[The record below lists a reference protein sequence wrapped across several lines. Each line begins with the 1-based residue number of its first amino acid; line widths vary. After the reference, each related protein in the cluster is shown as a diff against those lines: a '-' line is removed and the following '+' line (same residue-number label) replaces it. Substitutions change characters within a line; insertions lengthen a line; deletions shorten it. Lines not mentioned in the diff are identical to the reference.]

1 MTVKPDLTSF
11 SDGSF
16 RLQLLTPLHLKT
28 KEWHTA
34 PVSTGGELWEEDQGP
49 DSLETSEMGPV
60 PSIRAVAEVL
70 LIIITLQM
78 LPWLVSSWIVPQP
91 AANVW
96 SVLARTMGQDHI
108 CLSTAAAQNPMAT
121 CLVGIP
127 LEQEEFTS
135 LPKKLEPMQASSNTG
150 KASVAKPPVDLH
162 RPRVPYRRRPPFSW
176 HRRGKRD
183 TDNPLEKWL
192 PRLPR
197 ASSEPQELDLLGS
210 YPARYC
216 VQFQFGLSP
225 DLEAF
230 KIIAPSHREYKADKW
245 CLAASKVTTENPHRS
260 RPKRLPWGLFLICG
274 DRAWAGI
281 PSRLLGGP
289 CTIGHLTLLTP
300 NQTVVSNWEKKTHQ
314 TSELAIK
321 KRELA
326 QLDQNCDSEVI
337 HWSRP
342 KGVAITVLLP
352 WVAAAKALDELG
364 HLECWVA
371 KQANLTSSALS
382 DLLKDEELTR
392 QATLQNRA
400 AIDFLLLLHDH
411 RCEEFKGLCCLNL
424 SSRAE
429 NVHKTIDK
437 MQAMVKQIQRET
449 GNWLGNIISGWGLS
463 GWAGSILRTGL
474 ILFFFS

>member
-1 MTVKPDLTSF
+1 
-11 SDGSF
+11 
-16 RLQLLTPLHLKT
+16 
-28 KEWHTA
+28 
-34 PVSTGGELWEEDQGP
+34 
-49 DSLETSEMGPV
+49 MGPV

-70 LIIITLQM
+70 QIVITPQM

-108 CLSTAAAQNPMAT
+108 CLSTTAAQNPMAT

-127 LEQEEFTS
+127 LEQEFTS
-135 LPKKLEPMQASSNTG
+135 LPEKLEPMQASMTPSQTTKSSNTG
-150 KASVAKPPVDLH
+150 RASVAKPPVNLH

-183 TDNPLEKWL
+183 TNNPLEKWL

-230 KIIAPSHREYKADKW
+230 KIIAPNHREYKAAKW
-245 CLAASKVTTENPHRS
+245 CLAVSKVTTENPHRS
-260 RPKRLPWGLFLICG
+260 RLKRLPRGLFLICG

-289 CTIGHLTLLTP
+289 CTIGRLTLLTP
-300 NQTVVSNWEKKTHQ
+300 NQTVVSNWEKKTYQ
-314 TSELAIK
+314 TSKLAIK
-321 KRELA
+321 KCELA
-326 QLDQNCDSEVI
+326 ELDQNCDSEII

-352 WVAAAKALDELG
+352 WVAAAKALGELG

-392 QATLQNRA
+392 QTTLQNRA

-411 RCEEFKGLCCLNL
+411 RCEEFEGLCCLNL

-449 GNWLGNIISGWGLS
+449 GDWLGSIFSGWGLS
-463 GWAGSILRTGL
+463 GWTRFILRTGL
-474 ILFFFS
+474 ILFFILLVVIIMFGLLKRLLTNMIMSYPPLQKSTKQSSPKTLNSSLWPRR